1 MLMQLFINFSLA
13 LATLKTCRMVPFGP
27 TSPPQRRA
35 APEVLAKPEAQIGNP
50 APQIRSL
57 EPQAPPPPPPPA
69 YGRSMP
75 IWGG

>member
-1 MLMQLFINFSLA
+1 
-13 LATLKTCRMVPFGP
+13 MVPFGP

-35 APEVLAKPEAQIGNP
+35 ALNPEVLAKPEAQSGNP
-50 APQIRSL
+50 APKIQNL

-69 YGRSMP
+69 CGRYVP